1 MLKIQTKIGNDPWHI
16 YFQIWLKALS
26 VALKSDAI
34 KAIEQ
39 WLLMAN
45 DEGKYL
51 FIFFL
56 KRGQEN

>member
-1 MLKIQTKIGNDPWHI
+1 MLKIQTKTGNDPWHA

-51 FIFFL
+51 FFS
-56 KRGQEN
+56 

>member
-1 MLKIQTKIGNDPWHI
+1 MTLTI
-16 YFQIWLKALS
+16 FFFFCFKALS

-51 FIFFL
+51 LIYISKKGSEKLHF
-56 KRGQEN
+56 